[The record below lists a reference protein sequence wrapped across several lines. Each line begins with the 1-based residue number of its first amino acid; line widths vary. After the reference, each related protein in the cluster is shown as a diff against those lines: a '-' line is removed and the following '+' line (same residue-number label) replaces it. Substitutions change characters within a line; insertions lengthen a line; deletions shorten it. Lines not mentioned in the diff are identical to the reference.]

1 MAPAEP
7 GDGSPKNSAITI
19 GGVLA
24 TPQMVE
30 VYVADHGP
38 GVSPERRNEIFELF
52 ARRAGDAGAGLGLT
66 IAKTFVE
73 AHGQRIWVEDDPAG
87 GARFCFTLPVAASIP
102 EEPKVAADSAG
113 RASKPTMAVR
123 RPRRLCLGVTRDWVG
138 EGWRAHTAR
147 VASGGGD
154 DGANVAWAGGQAG
167 RRGVPGG

>member
-66 IAKTFVE
+66 IVKTFVE

-102 EEPKVAADSAG
+102 EDPKVAADSAG
-113 RASKPTMAVR
+113 RASEADDGCEAAQKTLPGGYAG
-123 RPRRLCLGVTRDWVG
+123 L
-138 EGWRAHTAR
+138 
-147 VASGGGD
+147 GGGR
-154 DGANVAWAGGQAG
+154 VESTHRQG
-167 RRGVPGG
+167 RFWRWR